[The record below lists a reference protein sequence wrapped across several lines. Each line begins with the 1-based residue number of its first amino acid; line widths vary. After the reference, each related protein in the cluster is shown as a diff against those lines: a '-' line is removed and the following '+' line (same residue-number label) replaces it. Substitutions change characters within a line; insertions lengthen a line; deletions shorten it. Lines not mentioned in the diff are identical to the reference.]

1 MDYDPDN
8 ARDPQ
13 YDDEQFDDGVDEE
26 RTLFGRVNFVGE
38 CLMLFPPRW
47 PPSS

>member
-1 MDYDPDN
+1 MDHDPDH
-8 ARDPQ
+8 ARDSQ
-13 YDDEQFDDGVDEE
+13 YDDEQFDDGLDEG

-38 CLMLFPPRW
+38 CLTKFQPRW